1 MAGDPKVYALGLRD
15 VELQNRRESN
25 EHPREQNI
33 PKTHRNHRLGH
44 LCPLSRRLAVRPP
57 AMNSDVI
64 PRPVAVMVQRFP
76 EHFAARRGIQAK

>member
-1 MAGDPKVYALGLRD
+1 MAGDPEVYALGLPD
-15 VELQNRRESN
+15 VELQNRREFN

-44 LCPLSRRLAVRPP
+44 LCPMLDWEIT
-57 AMNSDVI
+57 MNSDAI
-64 PRPVAVMVQRFP
+64 LRPVAVMVQRFP